1 MEYSKIKIEG
11 KFSPKTKTITDK
23 GIKYHEIDLNEW
35 LKDSE
40 EILSVYEKRRQ
51 HGTNKK
57 VF

>member
-1 MEYSKIKIEG
+1 MEYSKIKVEG

-23 GIKYHEIDLNEW
+23 GRKYREIDLNEW

-40 EILSVYEKRRQ
+40 EILSAYEKRQ